1 MVRMLHSWLTQK
13 VTLSQKP
20 TDHRR
25 VHRLSPLLLCGTFRP
40 GLKSLHGHT
49 FLFWSVN
56 FKSYLCRLYLAV
68 YGSSSPFSDFPKVV
82 LVITLWIEA
91 NLMLKMTCFQLSV
104 RLWRLLNSEIAWKC
118 QTWSMKDSSNST
130 EIHFSIHMLTG
141 RLFKTKMTRFH
152 PYKSSLIGIFVQL
165 VSCTSSVT
173 LK

>member
-1 MVRMLHSWLTQK
+1 MRILHSWLSQK

-49 FLFWSVN
+49 FLFLSVN
-56 FKSYLCRLYLAV
+56 FKRYLCRLYLAG
-68 YGSSSPFSDFPKVV
+68 YGSRSPFSHFPKVV
-82 LVITLWIEA
+82 LILTLWIEA
-91 NLMLKMTCFQLSV
+91 NLMLQMTCFQLSV

-118 QTWSMKDSSNST
+118 QTWSMNST
-130 EIHFSIHMLTG
+130 EIHSSIHILTG
-141 RLFKTKMTRFH
+141 RLFKSKMTRFH
-152 PYKSSLIGIFVQL
+152 PYKSSLIGVLVQL

-173 LK
+173 LE